1 MTDVAFGNLAHDS
14 ARAFRPIL
22 DAMANPGKIYSFNPP
37 VQAPAELG
45 PEAAAVALAL
55 CDFQSSIWLESS
67 LRIAEIPQ
75 YIRFHTGAPIT
86 SSKPDA
92 MFAFIDAARA
102 VPDLAD
108 FPMGTQDYPDRSVTL
123 VIKAE
128 RLTNNSDVTLKGPG
142 IQSTRGFGAA
152 PVSPTFWHSM
162 IASRT
167 GFPLGMDIIFVGN
180 HQVAALPRSTQISI
194 DGAA

>member
-22 DAMANPGKIYSFNPP
+22 NAMANPGKIYSFNPP
-37 VQAPAELG
+37 VQAPVELG

-55 CDFQSSIWLESS
+55 CDFQSPIWLESS
-67 LRIAEIPQ
+67 LRIAEIQQ

-86 SSKPDA
+86 NSKPDA

-108 FPMGTQDYPDRSVTL
+108 FPMGTQELPGSFGDAGYKSRASHEQFRCDVKGPRHSINARFRCGSGVVHVLEQHDRFPDRFSAWHGHH
-123 VIKAE
+123 I
-128 RLTNNSDVTLKGPG
+128 RW
-142 IQSTRGFGAA
+142 QSSGCGSATIHANF
-152 PVSPTFWHSM
+152 
-162 IASRT
+162 
-167 GFPLGMDIIFVGN
+167 N
-180 HQVAALPRSTQISI
+180 
-194 DGAA
+194 

>member
-37 VQAPAELG
+37 VQAPVELG

-55 CDFQSSIWLESS
+55 CDFQSPIWLESS
-67 LRIAEIPQ
+67 LRITEIQQ

-86 SSKPDA
+86 NSKPDA

-152 PVSPTFWHSM
+152 PVSSTFWNSM

>member
-1 MTDVAFGNLAHDS
+1 MTAP
-14 ARAFRPIL
+14 ARSVRFWMRWQT
-22 DAMANPGKIYSFNPP
+22 PGKYIPSTRRFKRLLSWD
-37 VQAPAELG
+37 Q
-45 PEAAAVALAL
+45 

-152 PVSPTFWHSM
+152 PVSPTFWNSM